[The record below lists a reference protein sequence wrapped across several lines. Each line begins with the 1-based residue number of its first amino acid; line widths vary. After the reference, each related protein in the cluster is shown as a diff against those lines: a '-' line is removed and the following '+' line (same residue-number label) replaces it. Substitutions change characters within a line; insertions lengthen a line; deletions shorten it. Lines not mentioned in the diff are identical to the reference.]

1 VPNAAGRF
9 SATFTPQ
16 SRGLVR
22 IHANGPKGQ
31 TADRW
36 IYVGGAY
43 RELTDPRLNE
53 GVLRRLAQASGGQY
67 APMSDAS
74 RIVSALET
82 AVPPDQE
89 PETRDA
95 WQTPWVL
102 ALVVA
107 LLCVEWMLRRRWGLR

>member
-9 SATFTPQ
+9 SAAFTPQ

-22 IHANGPKGQ
+22 IHADAQKGQ

-36 IYVGGAY
+36 IYVGGAH

-53 GVLRRLAQASGGQY
+53 GVLRRLAQASSGQY
-67 APMSDAS
+67 VPMSDAG

-95 WQTPWVL
+95 WHTPWVL
-102 ALVVA
+102 ALVIA
-107 LLCVEWMLRRRWGLR
+107 LLSGEWVLRRRWGLR